1 MAPRVVGVPEIPG
14 TWTGDGPGSSAV
26 LSVGERS
33 KDAEV
38 HAAPQSVGTGAHNS
52 ENNDDHDNDLEDPEL
67 RKLALEAVKKL
78 GGETAEV
85 AAYQREHGTKFS
97 QWVVGGCDPKNYL
110 MQVFKQS
117 EIYQSEE
124 YQNSGRDKR
133 KQMVK
138 DWGMTKHKETSI
150 EDVESQTLSKVD
162 TSKGT
167 YKSFSKMYKDEGY
180 GKQSYLDCMH

>member
-1 MAPRVVGVPEIPG
+1 MP
-14 TWTGDGPGSSAV
+14 
-26 LSVGERS
+26 SVGEGS

-38 HAAPQSVGTGAHNS
+38 HAAPQSVGTGAPENS
-52 ENNDDHDNDLEDPEL
+52 DDHDNDLEDPEL

-110 MQVFKQS
+110 MQVFRQS
-117 EIYQSEE
+117 DVYQSEE
-124 YQNSGRDKR
+124 YQNSGRTKR

-138 DWGMTKHKETSI
+138 E
-150 EDVESQTLSKVD
+150 
-162 TSKGT
+162 
-167 YKSFSKMYKDEGY
+167 
-180 GKQSYLDCMH
+180 